1 MKLKKEITEYLKK
14 VVLAQVDR
22 CIDFKNDEFYKISKE
37 EFFSGTIDP
46 NITIKLFANNKSEE
60 GKEKRR

>member
-1 MKLKKEITEYLKK
+1 MELKKEITEYLKK

-37 EFFSGTIDP
+37 EFLRDDRP
-46 NITIKLFANNKSEE
+46 KYNNKIIC
-60 GKEKRR
+60 KQ